1 MSFNLCTCISV
12 MNRKRKKDRRHITHY
27 RSYHYAK
34 YLGLIGSL
42 IICLGLGL
50 WFMVRPEATEA
61 KLIAT
66 ITVTA
71 IGLIVF
77 FIATFLFF
85 KSAYHTFMEQRN
97 ENVTTTTTATTSTTS
112 ATATTMAPQSLSSS
126 KFPLSNT
133 QY

>member
-1 MSFNLCTCISV
+1 
-12 MNRKRKKDRRHITHY
+12 MNRKRKKDRRHIAHY
-27 RSYHYAK
+27 RSYHFAK

-50 WFMVRPEATEA
+50 WFMVRPEAVEA

-77 FIATFLFF
+77 FIATILFF
-85 KSAYHTFMEQRN
+85 KSAYHTFMEQRKQSDN
-97 ENVTTTTTATTSTTS
+97 TTPTTSPS
-112 ATATTMAPQSLSSS
+112 ATKAPQSLLSVPSSPKSSS
-126 KFPLSNT
+126 SPSSNT
-133 QY
+133 RY

>member
-1 MSFNLCTCISV
+1 
-12 MNRKRKKDRRHITHY
+12 MNRKRKKDRRHIAYY

-50 WFMVRPEATEA
+50 WFMVRPEAAEA

-77 FIATFLFF
+77 FIATILFF
-85 KSAYHTFMEQRN
+85 KSAYHTFMEQRKQSVN
-97 ENVTTTTTATTSTTS
+97 EATSTTATTTS
-112 ATATTMAPQSLSSS
+112 ATMAPQSLQSS
-126 KFPLSNT
+126 LSDT
-133 QY
+133 RY